1 MIDAGANQ
9 YQNATT
15 NNGWFVFFLG
25 LGAKIP
31 ASTV

>member
-9 YQNATT
+9 HQNPIK
-15 NNGWFVFFLG
+15 NNGWFAFFLG